1 MGLGEILD
9 GAFKLLRA
17 DLGPLLL
24 AVAAVVI
31 PTQILLAFTQYEI
44 QSGLFDSFAI
54 DPTTPEAGEA
64 AVREAFAAVP
74 AFVGVGVLQG
84 LLLLLAGAA
93 VARIGAARY
102 LGHAERPLQ
111 ALGAA
116 GRRAPA
122 LVAASI
128 LRGLAAALPM
138 AAAGAFVF
146 VGAATQGQGGFAV
159 LGGLLFLPAAVLG
172 LWIYISLA
180 LTVPIIMIEGS
191 GPLRSLSRSARLVR
205 GRWWP
210 TFGTLL
216 VAAIVLGIV
225 AAALGFIPSLIG
237 GLLPTEVVGV
247 VFGTIGAILSSLLT
261 QPVSMLIK
269 TLLYFDERIR
279 KEGLDLQLRGDFP
292 TA

>member
-9 GAFKLLRA
+9 GAFKLLRS

-24 AVAAVVI
+24 AVAAIVI
-31 PTQILLAFTQYEI
+31 PTQILLAFTQFEF
-44 QSGLFDSFAI
+44 QSDLLDDLTFS
-54 DPTTPEAGEA
+54 TTSPEATEA
-64 AVREAFAAVP
+64 VFRELISGGLPV
-74 AFVGVGVLQG
+74 VGVGLLQA

-93 VARIGAARY
+93 VVRIGAARY

-116 GRRAPA
+116 GRRAPG
-122 LVAASI
+122 LVAVAVVRSVASI
-128 LRGLAAALPM
+128 LPLLAAVAMLGAGLASQQNAI
-138 AAAGAFVF
+138 
-146 VGAATQGQGGFAV
+146 AV
-159 LGGLLFLPAAVLG
+159 VGGLLVLPALAFA
-172 LWIYISLA
+172 LWMYVSLA
-180 LTVPIIMIEGS
+180 LAVPILMVEGS

-225 AAALGFIPSLIG
+225 AFALSGIPSFVG
-237 GLLPTEVVGV
+237 GLFPTEVIGV
-247 VFGTIGAILSSLLT
+247 VFGAVGAILSSLLT

-279 KEGLDLQLRGDFP
+279 KEGLDLQLRSGDVS
-292 TA
+292 AG

>member
-31 PTQILLAFTQYEI
+31 PTQLLLAFTQYEF
-44 QSGLFDSFAI
+44 QTSLFDNLTFSEGS
-54 DPTTPEAGEA
+54 PA
-64 AVREAFAAVP
+64 ADEAFLRDVFAEVLP
-74 AFVGVGVLQG
+74 VVGVTLLQG

-102 LGHAERPLQ
+102 LGQAERPLQ
-111 ALGAA
+111 ALATA

-122 LVAASI
+122 LVAAA
-128 LRGLAAALPM
+128 LVRVLAAALPVV
-138 AAAGAFVF
+138 AAAAML
-146 VGAATQGQGGFAV
+146 GAAAATEQVAIAV
-159 LGGLLFLPAAVLG
+159 IGGLLLLPALAFA

-180 LTVPIIMIEGS
+180 LTVPIMMVEGS
-191 GPLRSLSRSARLVR
+191 GPLRSLGRSARLVR

-216 VAAIVLGIV
+216 VAGIVLSIV
-225 AAALGFIPSLIG
+225 AAALGGIPSILG
-237 GLLPTEVVGV
+237 ALFPLEVIGV
-247 VFGTIGAILSSLLT
+247 VFGTVGAIIGSLLT

-269 TLLYFDERIR
+269 TLLYFDERVR

>member
-31 PTQILLAFTQYEI
+31 PTQILLAFTQYEF
-44 QSGLFDSFAI
+44 QSGFFDSFAI
-54 DPTTPEAGEA
+54 DPTTPEASEA

-128 LRGLAAALPM
+128 LRGLAAVLPM
-138 AAAGAFVF
+138 LAAGAFVF
-146 VGAATQGQGGFAV
+146 VGAVTQEQGGWAL
-159 LGGLLFLPAAVLG
+159 LGGLLFLPAMVFG

-225 AAALGFIPSLIG
+225 AAALGGIPSLIG
-237 GLLPTEVVGV
+237 GLLPAEVIGV